1 MKTTLKIMLFS
12 VILLLAACKQSSEM
26 LTVINS
32 DGSCYREITVNADSS
47 MMVGKTKPDFISET
61 DSSWTLFWK
70 YSNED
75 IIHSDFPLTAQK
87 YDSLIRTHRQDTAKN
102 GSIQLVA
109 RQDYAS
115 VKEMSEKFH
124 YAKQENKPDLNPGY
138 FFEKKFRWF
147 YTYYTYRETYK
158 KLQLDFPVPLE
169 KYLKNEEAEYWF
181 KGTPDITKGMT
192 GMEVRDYL
200 GDLESNYNNWLLD
213 NYRTCTFDEI
223 AKNYNR
229 LKNPPVTKERLLALK
244 DTIAPLGKLSIDDE
258 MNDKLEKMLN
268 NYFRTNAF
276 SVFWNGNDSIMKK
289 MENNYS
295 ETLETTL
302 GLNKIRYKLRMPGK
316 TMKTTALVAGG
327 NILEWNISSNRM
339 ITGDYVIE
347 AQSRKTNTWAFILSA
362 VIICAAIGS
371 FVYKPRK

>member
-75 IIHSDFPLTAQK
+75 IIHSDFPLTAHE
-87 YDSLIRTHRQDTAKN
+87 YDSIVVIHSRDTIN
-102 GSIQLVA
+102 GGSMQIIA
-109 RQDYAS
+109 RKDYSS
-115 VKEMSEKFH
+115 VKEMSEKFR
-124 YAKQENKPDLNPGY
+124 YVNQEKKANLNPGY
-138 FFEKKFRWF
+138 YFEKKFRWF

-158 KLQLDFPVPLE
+158 KLHLDFPVPLE
-169 KYLKNEEAEYWF
+169 KYLKKEEAEYWF
-181 KGTPDITKGMT
+181 KGSPEITKGMT
-192 GMEVRDYL
+192 GMEARDYL
-200 GDLESNYNNWLLD
+200 GDLENKYNNWLLD
-213 NYRTCTFDEI
+213 NYRTRTFDEI
-223 AKNYNR
+223 IKNYGKM
-229 LKNPPVTKERLLALK
+229 KNPPVTKERLLALK

-268 NYFRTNAF
+268 NYFKTNAF
-276 SVFWNGNDSIMKK
+276 SVLWNGNDSIMKK
-289 MENNYS
+289 MENNFS

-302 GLNKIRYKLRMPGK
+302 GLNEIQYKLRMPGK
-316 TMKTTALVAGG
+316 ILKTTALVAGG
-327 NILEWNISSNRM
+327 DTLEWKISTNRM
-339 ITGDYVIE
+339 IAGDYVIE